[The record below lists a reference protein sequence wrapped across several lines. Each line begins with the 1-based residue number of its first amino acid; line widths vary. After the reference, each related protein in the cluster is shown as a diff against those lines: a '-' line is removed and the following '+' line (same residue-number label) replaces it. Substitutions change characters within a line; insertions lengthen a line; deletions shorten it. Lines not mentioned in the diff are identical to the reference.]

1 MTRITTRITRSVA
14 CPKAEATLQ
23 KPFLTVLIAL
33 SLPLAALFAPAAG
46 EGNSLLGLKPA
57 QAANSSPKAAVDYNA
72 GSSLTGENGDAT
84 TNTNMGDSAAVQNGD
99 TADTTGSA
107 QTNPPNNSSGSAT
120 TAGANDSSME
130 SVWSEQAAPPTPKS
144 SKSKKK
150 SHSRTESSK
159 SSKAKT
165 ARDKGGQTSTVTS
178 TATDA
183 SAAGAVAGS
192 AATASGDSTAG
203 ETYAASP
210 NSGSVLDRP
219 VTLGTVTSGAN
230 TQNQSEE
237 EPAAEV
243 KATPPSRPA
252 ARPAQSPATGAASN
266 SVAVSHPPDNVFT
279 SKLNVGEHAAP
290 LCATRSFFQSEL
302 IRSVSWPGVGPFK
315 GDSDPNDLVDPQEN
329 KLTLQTSGDKVTSAE
344 LILLHQPGN
353 PQGFINLEMVM
364 DSMLEALG
372 ARDKKINDFNSFLEK
387 NKEVLAKNK
396 ATEEKPLKTANGP
409 YLISIAGSGKN
420 NESSYLIQVK
430 SKQSAEEASRTPSN
444 EAPESREESNT
455 TANTTRT
462 GSVSVATSIPQNNG
476 PGAGTSGATRTVKK
490 PPEQTPTAVEST
502 RPAAKQPT
510 KTPAKDTTKTGDEE
524 STSTSGGD
532 TLKQEFADTIRSWQS
547 IKQEADKTRDVTLLA
562 KVLTGKALAKQTVA
576 IGWLVKEKK
585 YYEITPKGVNVDKYQ
600 EISKAPQRYAV
611 YAHVKELSR
620 LLDDGTNKL
629 NKETDD
635 QYNVNYT
642 LEKTGDHWSIYDS
655 QLIQQPGQPI
665 AGQSKSAPKPKH

>member
-1 MTRITTRITRSVA
+1 
-14 CPKAEATLQ
+14 LQ
-23 KPFLTVLIAL
+23 KQFFTVLIAL
-33 SLPLAALFAPAAG
+33 SLPLVAVFSPSACMG
-46 EGNSLLGLKPA
+46 DSLLGLRPA
-57 QAANSSPKAAVDYNA
+57 QAANSAPKTPVDYNA
-72 GSSLTGENGDAT
+72 GSSLTGENSESGDTKSMT
-84 TNTNMGDSAAVQNGD
+84 TGESAAAQSEGG
-99 TADTTGSA
+99 DTTGGAAVS
-107 QTNPPNNSSGSAT
+107 TPNGT
-120 TAGANDSSME
+120 GVTDSSME
-130 SVWSEQAAPPTPKS
+130 SVWSEQAAPPAGKS
-144 SKSKKK
+144 AKSKKK
-150 SHSRTESSK
+150 NHERSRSESSK
-159 SSKAKT
+159 SSKSKT
-165 ARDKGGQTSTVTS
+165 ARKKGSQTPSADSAGSDPS
-178 TATDA
+178 TAAAAATTSAGGDNTA
-183 SAAGAVAGS
+183 SESYTNANLGAAAGQPTNS
-192 AATASGDSTAG
+192 A
-203 ETYAASP
+203 
-210 NSGSVLDRP
+210 SVLDRP
-219 VTLGTVTSGAN
+219 VTLGTVTTGAGK
-230 TQNQSEE
+230 QNQSEE
-237 EPAAEV
+237 ESAPEA
-243 KATPPSRPA
+243 KATTPSRL
-252 ARPAQSPATGAASN
+252 SPSASAAASGN
-266 SVAVSHPPDNVFT
+266 NGAVNHPPDNVFT

-372 ARDKKINDFNSFLEK
+372 ARDKKINDFNTFLEK

-430 SKQSAEEASRTPSN
+430 SKQSAEEASRTQSA
-444 EAPESREESNT
+444 EASESREET
-455 TANTTRT
+455 GTTRT

-476 PGAGTSGATRTVKK
+476 QTGGTSGATRTQKK
-490 PPEQTPTAVEST
+490 PPEQTATTGEST
-502 RPAAKQPT
+502 KPPVKQT
-510 KTPAKDTTKTGDEE
+510 KPPVKEVPKATDEE
-524 STSTSGGD
+524 STAASSGD

-655 QLIQQPGQPI
+655 QLIQQPGQAA
-665 AGQSKSAPKPKH
+665 AGQNKSAPKAKH